1 MQSQVRA
8 AGALV
13 AVVSCWVGHPG
24 DGQAASLPGEAQF
37 RKFCVRASLQ
47 KRGVGCALLG
57 HALRELAEAGVRRV
71 WCNAR
76 AEQAGFYAR
85 HFGLRVIAGS
95 EFERDGRPYVL
106 VDKALL

>member
-1 MQSQVRA
+1 MRA

-13 AVVSCWVGHPG
+13 AVVSCWVGHAG
-24 DGQAASLPGEAQF
+24 DGQAASLPDGDREEAQF

-47 KRGVGCALLG
+47 KRGVGRALLG